1 MSGTTDHAHM
11 EYILRDHD
19 RSKFEEKKQ
28 KVTDAA
34 QQLNKVYGEGTVTL
48 KIEDSYYNMAEK
60 ILPHR
65 HLIDN
70 AKEAMQE
77 LGVTPVTQPIRGGTA
92 QLRRDTLPE
101 PWNRCIQLSQPL

>member
-1 MSGTTDHAHM
+1 M
-11 EYILRDHD
+11 
-19 RSKFEEKKQ
+19 
-28 KVTDAA
+28 
-34 QQLNKVYGEGTVTL
+34 YGEGTVTL

-77 LGVTPVTQPIRGGTA
+77 LGVTPVTQPIRGGTDGCKLSFEGIPCPNLGTGAFNYHSRYEYVSA
-92 QLRRDTLPE
+92 QQMETGAEILLRILNKYAE
-101 PWNRCIQLSQPL
+101 FEINR